1 MMGIKV
7 REFAPLPD
15 LSLEELVPKD
25 NFYRRLEEELDL
37 SFVRDLVRDFYA
49 ASGRPSVDPQ
59 VFFKLEL
66 VLFFED
72 LRSERQLMEVVA
84 GRLSPY
90 LTAHLKRFGDY
101 LLDPEVGL
109 PLEAPDLP
117 ELSED

>member
-25 NFYRRLEEELDL
+25 SFYRRLEEELDL

-59 VFFKLEL
+59 APRYIVWVE
-66 VLFFED
+66 
-72 LRSERQLMEVVA
+72 
-84 GRLSPY
+84 GRGSSP
-90 LTAHLKRFGDY
+90 AMR
-101 LLDPEVGL
+101 
-109 PLEAPDLP
+109 
-117 ELSED
+117 